1 MLALSF
7 FKLSSFI
14 NKYLYII
21 VGIIALIILAIVLPN
36 AASIGEK
43 FGLET
48 RATLKADLA
57 KEEVKTTIAVKAN
70 ETLVDQIEKDKKV
83 ITATVA
89 VVEKLTE
96 TKTDISNKISN
107 IKITKIK
114 KIAAVAKK
122 DVSQNTAKTSI
133 TVPTNNTYTPEMV
146 QDVASVNIDSI
157 WAAYEDIKGV

>member
-1 MLALSF
+1 MLALNF
-7 FKLSSFI
+7 LKLSSFI

-70 ETLVDQIEKDKKV
+70 ETLVDQIEKDKKY
-83 ITATVA
+83 
-89 VVEKLTE
+89 
-96 TKTDISNKISN
+96 
-107 IKITKIK
+107 
-114 KIAAVAKK
+114 
-122 DVSQNTAKTSI
+122 QN
-133 TVPTNNTYTPEMV
+133 Y
-146 QDVASVNIDSI
+146 
-157 WAAYEDIKGV
+157 